1 MVTVFIELPNVAKVS
16 GERKRVRSTAEMA
29 LRSFGFET
37 EIPVPFP
44 RVFAVL
50 GIPMLDAD
58 NPHGLAD
65 IVANL
70 LSFFGVVLTESGFEL
85 AGSRAESFFGRTS
98 LQQTNDTIEE
108 IVHTSLA
115 LYSDVFGWCT
125 WVKLFLRELSFL
137 LEVSQLA
144 QRFGRS

>member
-1 MVTVFIELPNVAKVS
+1 
-16 GERKRVRSTAEMA
+16 
-29 LRSFGFET
+29 
-37 EIPVPFP
+37 
-44 RVFAVL
+44 
-50 GIPMLDAD
+50 MLDAD

-70 LSFFGVVLTESGFEL
+70 LSFFGVILTESGFEL
-85 AGSRAESFFGRTS
+85 AGSREESFSGRAS

-115 LYSDVFGWCT
+115 LYSDVFGWCA

-144 QRFGRS
+144 QRFGRA